1 MPSGVRGRFW
11 AGLQRE
17 QQRLTDGLIDM
28 VFGFGPLESLLADD
42 SVTEI
47 MVNGPSDVFFE
58 RDGRLHRSEQRF
70 ADEGQLRALID
81 RVLGPLGRRID
92 EASPMVNARLPEGHR
107 VHVIIPACAG
117 RAGDDRAQVREA
129 GHDVGRHGGHG
140 VVRRGDADVSGGA
153 CALARHRGVGHGKRQ
168 TTLLNALSCELPP
181 SERIITIE
189 DSAELRFL
197 EHAHV
202 VRLEARP
209 RNAEGT
215 GEVSIRD
222 LVANALRMRPDRIVV
237 GECRGPEALDMLQA
251 MNTGHD
257 GSLTTLHAN
266 SPADA
271 VARLATMVRYAVD
284 LPVDVIEANVASSFD
299 VVVQTARA
307 LDGSRFVSEVAELVY
322 DGGSAAAGCARCSCG
337 GWLSVWD
344 AGWPFRLDR
353 RGGGHRRCR
362 EEVGDGSAS
371 CGGVGVLA
379 AFGCGAAASAS
390 VAGRAQHRTASWLAG
405 ASDRRASQLLR
416 NGVGW
421 TRPVTRA
428 LLGNR
433 ARGAHARAVGVVD
446 ARGLMTT
453 RNRSCQYGLRRWLGQ
468 GCARA
473 QRAGSV
479 VCGIAVAVCACACAV
494 VAAHGAGQAP
504 RRPARG
510 TPSPALQ
517 PVLPGRLVAAAN
529 VPAGGKRVQARWAR
543 CSPARPPAGNR
554 GAGRALEVLRRG
566 SSVAELAFVAV
577 ALDVQHQAGGSMK
590 QVLDAARDTVQARSS
605 CDARCAC
612 KRAAKLSARGERPA
626 LRADSGVLAGGRFG
640 PFFPARWAWR
650 CWRCAGHAGRRHRG
664 GAPHA
669 GRKLG

>member
-1 MPSGVRGRFW
+1 MSLMSRVRDIDDVPTLAASADDNALERLKEHIQRFVSTDDIAAIMAEQPSRARNELKSACRQAFEDASW
-11 AGLQRE
+11 AGVSQRE

-107 VHVIIPACAG
+107 VHVIIPPLALDGPVMTVRKFAKRVMTLDDMVATG
-117 RAGDDRAQVREA
+117 SFDEAMRTFLVWAVRARKSIA
-129 GHDVGRHGGHG
+129 
-140 VVRRGDADVSGGA
+140 VSGGT
-153 CALARHRGVGHGKRQ
+153 GSGK

-197 EHAHV
+197 EHPHV

-215 GEVSIRD
+215 GEVTIRD
-222 LVANALRMRPDRIVV
+222 LVINALRMRPDRIVV
-237 GECRGPEALDMLQA
+237 GECRGAEALDMLQA

-266 SPADA
+266 SPAD
-271 VARLATMVRYAVD
+271 VVSRLATMVRYAVD
-284 LPVDVIEANVASSFD
+284 LPVDVIESNVASAFE

-307 LDGSRFVSEVAELVY
+307 LDGSRFVSDVAELVY
-322 DGGSAAAGCARCSCG
+322 DGGKRCCKVRP
-337 GWLSVWD
+337 L
-344 AGWPFRLDR
+344 FM
-353 RGGGHRRCR
+353 R
-362 EEVGDGSAS
+362 E
-371 CGGVGVLA
+371 
-379 AFGCGAAASAS
+379 
-390 VAGRAQHRTASWLAG
+390 
-405 ASDRRASQLLR
+405 
-416 NGVGW
+416 
-421 TRPVTRA
+421 
-428 LLGNR
+428 
-433 ARGAHARAVGVVD
+433 AVGVVD

-453 RNRSCQYGLRRWLGQ
+453 EESLLSVWIAAMVGAGM
-468 GCARA
+468 CAGA
-473 QRAGSV
+473 AAGSV

-494 VAAHGAGQAP
+494 VWLRTVQDKRRDALREGIPDALRSMAVCFQAGLSLLQTFQQVASEVQGPLGTLFARAAHQLETGE
-504 RRPARG
+504 
-510 TPSPALQ
+510 
-517 PVLPGRLVAAAN
+517 
-529 VPAGGKRVQARWAR
+529 
-543 CSPARPPAGNR
+543 

-590 QVLDAARDTVQARSS
+590 QVLDAARDTVQSEIELR
-605 CDARCAC
+605 
-612 KRAAKLSARGERPA
+612 RALRVQTAQAKLSARVV
-626 LRADSGVLAGGRFG
+626 SVLPFVLIAVFSLVSEGFLD
-640 PFFPARWAWR
+640 PFFASPMGMALLAIALGMQA
-650 CWRCAGHAGRRHRG
+650 AGIVAVRRMLAVEVG
-664 GAPHA
+664 
-669 GRKLG
+669 